1 MSQTLS
7 LLRLSL
13 GAGALV
19 GFQAAP
25 ALAQSPSVD
34 PIEFCRGES
43 GDDQERIACLESA
56 IRGLLNSAGP
66 VAAVTPL
73 SDTPSGALADD
84 DETLLAEAEP
94 EVEEP
99 VGIGAEQVRA
109 RVERKTEEGKK
120 QRRQRIASEASSTRL
135 VDFASTSAGRL
146 ILVLEN
152 GQVWAQRA
160 GDNQKVRL
168 REGDT
173 PTIKIRRGAISGY
186 RLEFSS
192 PNVTIIA
199 ERLK

>member
-1 MSQTLS
+1 MSQTFS

-13 GAGALV
+13 GAGALA

-34 PIEFCRGES
+34 PIEFCREES
-43 GDDQERIACLESA
+43 GDKEERIACLENA

-66 VAAVTPL
+66 MAAATPL
-73 SDTPSGALADD
+73 SDNTSGALADS

-94 EVEEP
+94 EIEEP

-109 RVERKTEEGKK
+109 RMERKTEEGKK

-135 VDFASTSAGRL
+135 IDFASTSAGRL

>member
-1 MSQTLS
+1 MSQTFS
-7 LLRLSL
+7 LLKLSL
-13 GAGALV
+13 GAGAMV
-19 GFQAAP
+19 GFHAAP

-34 PIEFCRGES
+34 PIEFCREES
-43 GDDQERIACLESA
+43 GDKEERIACLENA
-56 IRGLLNSAGP
+56 IRGLLNAAGP
-66 VAAVTPL
+66 EAAATPL
-73 SDTPSGALADD
+73 SDTSKEG

-120 QRRQRIASEASSTRL
+120 QRRQRIASDVATARL
-135 VDFASTSAGRL
+135 VDFASTPAGRL
-146 ILVLEN
+146 VLVLDN

-168 REGDT
+168 RKGDT
-173 PTIKIRRGAISGY
+173 PEIKIRRGAISGY